1 MPTKLCM
8 MVEAGDDHPG
18 VPWCAC
24 FIIISIFSNGTWLTR
39 EPPCRFF
46 FQTVLSQTQ
55 TFNFYSMSLQYLYG
69 FRNLFG
75 ENHFEFSR
83 RWSSTNSCQV
93 YLECFLARKMHSTSE
108 FAMIVLSTCVYLCVY
123 LCKHVSLRASM
134 FESLSTY
141 LCVCIFIIFL
151 HLL

>member
-1 MPTKLCM
+1 
-8 MVEAGDDHPG
+8 
-18 VPWCAC
+18 
-24 FIIISIFSNGTWLTR
+24 
-39 EPPCRFF
+39 
-46 FQTVLSQTQ
+46 
-55 TFNFYSMSLQYLYG
+55 MSLQYLYG

-93 YLECFLARKMHSTSE
+93 YLECFFARKMHSTSE

-141 LCVCIFIIFL
+141 LRFVFSLFSYIFYNTCL
-151 HLL
+151 SCLLQLKL